1 MPNILRVPLL
11 GACLLA
17 ATACDNVGRA
27 FDPNVGNPGPT
38 PGTTTSRVQVVK
50 AGGDARRGVPLVR
63 ATFPSGSG
71 WQATV
76 PIVVEFSESMH
87 EDSIL
92 PTTRGGNDAKIVV
105 RVKNQTQNLP
115 VSYDFLASGRL
126 LVIRPTSLT
135 NQNNPTYQ
143 VLALPG
149 PRDTDGIDLQVANTA
164 GDVLA
169 EFQVNQDE
177 SIKNGRILTTFPRH
191 NQRDMIREA
200 PYYVVFDRPCTLSSV
215 TTANLRVRP
224 QGGVG
229 LPGTLEAA
237 LSAGSVDD
245 PRILRFQPN
254 SALAAS
260 TSYELVVDDTILFPN
275 SGKLDFQRRTPFA
288 TFRTVG
294 PAAPTAAVVV
304 GNPTAG
310 FPNKV
315 NRGNF
320 ADLVLHVAVPADAL
334 AGDKVVA
341 RIYGGDRSTTAT
353 GDLAY
358 FERSVLLAS
367 GGAQTATVSFAGALG
382 TLLRPKLD
390 EGNLSLAAQ
399 LQRGSEHSGYV
410 LSGTSDQPLFDVT
423 APTVTKLGPPGPA
436 TGNDLYTDQESF
448 VAYGKASEQ
457 LAAAEL
463 TDGIETAVELFAS
476 SSDGRFAMKPLSLGR
491 LPAPRPYSLNLTD
504 RAGNMLAGPVTGNIV
519 QRGVVNGL
527 FTDTL
532 VVEAYDLAT
541 LAPIANASVLVDED
555 AVTVPATVQH
565 LGTTD
570 AQGRAVFASIG
581 GTTRTVTIV
590 RAGYHLVTLHGTAA
604 ARVCLPLRPQQNATA
619 TFEGTVTFQPG
630 AGATALVGNN
640 AYADPLVLAVQTTA
654 SAATTI
660 PATAILP
667 NRMQVI
673 TGFGGVFEPTSA
685 TGYTTQGFQ
694 MLGPTMAVPTPPGAP
709 AAPGSTSTQSLVL
722 INAPN
727 TTTNVNGP
735 AAKDFALATGLDTGS
750 LVGGRPVVR
759 MLASMTGF
767 GGQALAGVGRA
778 AAAGGAAYTV
788 QATFGNPLVA
798 GFAAYS
804 PLLWL
809 CTEAQDAAGRVSRHR
824 ALYLALFGIIDPTDP
839 PGIPTITPPA
849 GPFVG
854 SPAVTFADVLDH
866 DAGFTGA
873 SFHEITA
880 RDANG
885 RLWFVL
891 VPDTDDVGPPKTVQF
906 PDLASHSV
914 QGLQPGTWT
923 VRVEDRRS
931 YGTQANNYLLAD
943 RLRLE
948 VHYARSASVPFTVN

>member
-1 MPNILRVPLL
+1 MPNFLRVPLL

-71 WQATV
+71 WQTTV

-92 PTTRGGNDAKIVV
+92 PTTRAGNDAKIVV
-105 RVKNQTQNLP
+105 RVKGQTQNLP
-115 VSYDFLASGRL
+115 ATYDFLASGRL

-215 TTANLRVRP
+215 TTGNLRVRP

-229 LPGTLEAA
+229 IVGTIEPA
-237 LSAGSVDD
+237 LSAGTVDD

-254 SALAAS
+254 TALAAA
-260 TSYELVVDDTILFPN
+260 TTYELVVDDTILFPN
-275 SGKLDFQRRTPFA
+275 GGKLDFQRRTPFA

-294 PAAPTAAVVV
+294 PAAPGSVVV
-304 GNPTAG
+304 GNPVAG
-310 FPNKV
+310 FPDKI

-320 ADLVLHVAVPADAL
+320 AALTLHVAVPADAQV
-334 AGDKVVA
+334 GDKVVA

-353 GDLAY
+353 GDLAF
-358 FERSVLLAS
+358 FERSTTLAAA
-367 GGAQTATVSFAGALG
+367 GAQTVSVDFGGALG
-382 TLLRPKLD
+382 SLARPKLD
-390 EGNLSLAAQ
+390 EGNVTYAAQ
-399 LQRGSEHSGYV
+399 LQRGSEHSGYA
-410 LSGTSDQPLFDVT
+410 LSGTADQPLLDVT
-423 APTVTKLGPPGPA
+423 PPTLVKLGPPGSA
-436 TGNDLYTDQESF
+436 TGHDLYTDQESF
-448 VAYGKASEQ
+448 VAYGQASEQ
-457 LAAAEL
+457 LAKAAL
-463 TDGIETAVELFAS
+463 TDGIETEVELFAS
-476 SSDGRFAMKPLSLGR
+476 SSDGRFVLEPLSLGR

-519 QRGVVNGL
+519 QRGVVNGI
-527 FTDTL
+527 FAGTL

-541 LAPIANASVLVDED
+541 LAPVANATVLVDED
-555 AVTVPATVQH
+555 PVTKPATVQH

-570 AQGRAVFASIG
+570 AQGRVEFPGIG
-581 GTTRTVTIV
+581 GSTRTVTIV
-590 RAGYHLVTLHGTAA
+590 RAGYHLITLYGTAA
-604 ARVCLPLRPQQNATA
+604 ARVCLPLRPLPNATA

-630 AGATALVGNN
+630 AGATALIGNN
-640 AYADPLVLAVQTTA
+640 AIDDPTLLAVATTT

-673 TGFGGVFEPTSA
+673 TGFGGVFEPTTA
-685 TGYTTQGFQ
+685 TGYTVQGFQ

-709 AAPGSTSTQSLVL
+709 AAPGATSTQSLVL

-727 TTTNVNGP
+727 TTTSVNGT
-735 AAKDFALATGLDTGS
+735 AAKDFALASGLDTGN
-750 LVGGRPVVR
+750 LVGGRPIVR
-759 MLASMTGF
+759 MMASLTGF
-767 GGQALAGVGRA
+767 GGQTLAGVGRA
-778 AAAGGAAYTV
+778 VAAGGASFTV

-798 GFAAYS
+798 GFQAYS

-809 CTEAQDAAGRVSRHR
+809 CTEAKDTAGRVSRHR
-824 ALYLALFGIIDPTDP
+824 GLYLALFGLVDPTDP
-839 PGIPTITPPA
+839 PGIPTITPPG

-854 SPAVTFADVLDH
+854 APTVTFDDVLDF

-873 SFHEITA
+873 AFHEVTA
-880 RDANG
+880 RDATG
-885 RLWFVL
+885 RSWLVL
-891 VPDTDDVGPPKTVQF
+891 VPDLDDVGPPKVVQF
-906 PDLASHSV
+906 PDLTAHSV

-931 YGTQANNYLLAD
+931 YATLAANYLIAD

-948 VHYARSASVPFTVN
+948 VHYARSAPVSFVVN